1 MLASM
6 DEGTTNHG
14 HDQDGQPSAEQGLG
28 EDNSGQ
34 DDEHHGADGQGA
46 GDKSVESIDVHGKR
60 DAGSRRGVLW
70 VVATPIGN
78 LADFSERAVDVLRHV
93 DLILAEDTRVT
104 RRLLDAH
111 GISSALQSLH
121 DHNEEQR
128 AAPLVA
134 RLEQGAR
141 LALVSD
147 AGTPLLSDPGYQLV
161 RLAQQQHLAVRVVP
175 GPSAITAALSVS
187 GLPTRPFMFEGFL
200 PARSG
205 PRRQRLRELSTL
217 QGTLVFFEAPHRIRA
232 SLADMVL
239 ELGGEREAAF
249 ARELSKRYEEVR
261 RDTLGGLEQWF
272 EENIP
277 RGEFVLLVHGAAPTR
292 VDHNQLATVL
302 ECLLDV
308 LPTRQAAAT
317 AARITGARRNDA
329 YALALTL
336 KANSDG

>member
-1 MLASM
+1 MNG
-6 DEGTTNHG
+6 DTINHR
-14 HDQDGQPSAEQGLG
+14 HDRGGRDRPEQGSR

-34 DDEHHGADGQGA
+34 RDAVQVADDG
-46 GDKSVESIDVHGKR
+46 VEIVDAHRKR
-60 DAGSRRGVLW
+60 DAGNGQGVLW

-78 LADFSERAVDVLRHV
+78 LADLSERAVDVLRHV

-111 GISSALQSLH
+111 GINSALHSLH

-134 RLEQGAR
+134 RLESGAR

-161 RLAQQQHLAVRVVP
+161 RLAQQHHLAVRVVP

-205 PRRQRLRELSTL
+205 PRRKRLRELSAV
-217 QGTLVFFEAPHRIRA
+217 QGTLVFFEAPHRIRDC
-232 SLADMVL
+232 LADMVL
-239 ELGGEREAAF
+239 ELGAEREAAF

-261 RDTLGGLEQWF
+261 RHNLRGLAQWF
-272 EENIP
+272 EQNLP

-292 VDHNQLATVL
+292 VDDDRLTQVL
-302 ECLLDV
+302 ECLLEV

-336 KANSDG
+336 KADG